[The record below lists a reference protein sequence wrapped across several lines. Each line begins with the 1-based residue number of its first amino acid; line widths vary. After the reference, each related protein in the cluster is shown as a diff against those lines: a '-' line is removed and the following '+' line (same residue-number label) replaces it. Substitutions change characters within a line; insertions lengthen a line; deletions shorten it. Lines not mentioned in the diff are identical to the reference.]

1 MQVRRQIDTSTGVNA
16 AAHPRAGA
24 STLDYIL
31 ILCVVFP
38 LAAFAIPAGKRI
50 IELSYEMM
58 CTMFAWPFM

>member
-1 MQVRRQIDTSTGVNA
+1 MQVRRPNPATATRHD
-16 AAHPRAGA
+16 RAGA
-24 STLDYIL
+24 ATVDYIL

-38 LAAFAIPAGKRI
+38 LAAFVIPAGKRI